1 MHCFS
6 FDIET
11 IPDVEFG
18 RRMYGLEDL
27 SDEDVGTALTFMR
40 QQQTGSDFLPLHL
53 HRVVAISVAFRS
65 GDGFRVWTLGDRDAD
80 EAEIIRRFFE
90 GIERY
95 SPELVSWN
103 GGGFDLPVLH
113 YRALRHGIQAPR
125 YWETGDNDRD
135 FRYNNYLSRFHW
147 RHLDLMDV
155 LAGFQPRGRASLDQ
169 VAVMLG
175 FPGKLGMSGDK
186 VWETWLAGGIDDIRD
201 YCETDVLNT
210 FLVYLRFEF
219 MRGHLDAAG
228 LEREYG
234 VVRAALEEMN
244 RPHLNEFL
252 AAWQQG

>member
-1 MHCFS
+1 M
-6 FDIET
+6 
-11 IPDVEFG
+11 
-18 RRMYGLEDL
+18 
-27 SDEDVGTALTFMR
+27 A
-40 QQQTGSDFLPLHL
+40 
-53 HRVVAISVAFRS
+53 
-65 GDGFRVWTLGDRDAD
+65 
-80 EAEIIRRFFE
+80 
-90 GIERY
+90 
-95 SPELVSWN
+95 
-103 GGGFDLPVLH
+103 VL
-113 YRALRHGIQAPR
+113 
-125 YWETGDNDRD
+125 
-135 FRYNNYLSRFHW
+135 
-147 RHLDLMDV
+147 
-155 LAGFQPRGRASLDQ
+155 
-169 VAVMLG
+169 LG